1 MITHVSKHIT
11 VEQVEP
17 SLSSERPIL
26 NVLASQIYFKREECD
41 YFATGEGHLY
51 NVVLK
56 VQCKL

>member
-26 NVLASQIYFKREECD
+26 NVLASREECE